1 MNLFNKLDPI
11 AFLLSLT
18 IGFFVVYIF
27 GPRPVVLY
35 QYPTPENEKTTVY
48 VDNVNNC
55 YKYHSNKVACPAN
68 KKLIHQIPIQIGNNS
83 SE

>member
-27 GPRPVVLY
+27 GPRPTVLY
-35 QYPTPENEKTTVY
+35 QYPTPENENSAVY
-48 VDNVNNC
+48 VDNLNNC
-55 YKYHSNKVACPAN
+55 YKYHSNKVSCPAN
-68 KKLIHQIPIQIGNNS
+68 KNLIHQIPIQISNPDV
-83 SE
+83 